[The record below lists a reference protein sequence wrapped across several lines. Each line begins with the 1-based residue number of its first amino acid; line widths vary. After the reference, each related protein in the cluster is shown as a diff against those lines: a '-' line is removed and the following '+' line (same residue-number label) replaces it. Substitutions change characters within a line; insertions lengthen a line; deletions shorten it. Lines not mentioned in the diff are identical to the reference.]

1 MVALEAKEHYFWATI
16 VSTQFRAPE
25 LFWVVRFLLGSD
37 QQDEVDW
44 YIAHHTHFTKN
55 FPNKISDISSD
66 VEVINSNSIGWF
78 QIAD

>member
-44 YIAHHTHFTKN
+44 YIAHHTHFT
-55 FPNKISDISSD
+55 
-66 VEVINSNSIGWF
+66 
-78 QIAD
+78 